1 MTHNDDS
8 NLVDSCMYSVNVVM
22 IQGIP
27 ILLAFKGSI
36 GLLIAYESFLKKPI
50 YETATLKWITN
61 SIS

>member
-27 ILLAFKGSI
+27 ILLAIKGSI
-36 GLLIAYESFLKKPI
+36 GLLIAYESFFKKPF
-50 YETATLKWITN
+50 TKQLPLN
-61 SIS
+61 G

>member
-36 GLLIAYESFLKKPI
+36 ELLIAYESFF
-50 YETATLKWITN
+50 
-61 SIS
+61 

>member
-8 NLVDSCMYSVNVVM
+8 NLVDNCMYSVNVVM

-27 ILLAFKGSI
+27 ILLAFQGSI
-36 GLLIAYESFLKKPI
+36 GLLIACDSFFEERI
-50 YETATLKWITN
+50 YETTTLKWITN